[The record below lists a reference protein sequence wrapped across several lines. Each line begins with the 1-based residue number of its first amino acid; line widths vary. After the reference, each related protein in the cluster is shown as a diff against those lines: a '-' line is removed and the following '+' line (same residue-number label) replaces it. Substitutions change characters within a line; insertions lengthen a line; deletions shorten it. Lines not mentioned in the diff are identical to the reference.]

1 MLEASQMARMMKE
14 ERLLATTTSRLLK
27 TMIDNVAQE
36 VDQALYTTSED
47 KMKMWAYLMVQ
58 YNLKPG
64 LRKFGNGG

>member
-1 MLEASQMARMMKE
+1 MTKQ

>member
-1 MLEASQMARMMKE
+1 MTKQ

-58 YNLKPG
+58 YNL
-64 LRKFGNGG
+64 NQD